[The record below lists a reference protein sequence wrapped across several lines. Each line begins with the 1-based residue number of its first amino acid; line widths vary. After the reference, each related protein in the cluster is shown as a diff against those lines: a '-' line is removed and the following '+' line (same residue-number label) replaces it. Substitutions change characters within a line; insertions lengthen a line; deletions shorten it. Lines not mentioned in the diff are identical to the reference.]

1 MEETSI
7 DAYVK
12 LILRDCILKSKVI
25 KLKND

>member
-12 LILRDCILKSKVI
+12 LILRDCILKSKVV
-25 KLKND
+25 KLKKD